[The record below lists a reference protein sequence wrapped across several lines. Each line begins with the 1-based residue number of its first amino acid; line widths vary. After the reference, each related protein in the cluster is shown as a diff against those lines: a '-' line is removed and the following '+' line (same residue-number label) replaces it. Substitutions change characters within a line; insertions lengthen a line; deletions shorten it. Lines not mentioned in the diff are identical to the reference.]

1 MGNMKQTP
9 NTSTNMKLTFKV
21 KASSLKGLL
30 EHVNVNNS
38 IDPVKVHFNEEGAT
52 IWAHDANKTLQ
63 IFIDDFALDD
73 YELKSKAGNI
83 VFESKRVA
91 EILSAKF
98 GNDTITVK
106 ADSGQPVSFTSKGS
120 SMAYYP
126 PSEDECFVVPDHWV
140 LPVTDEGDIQYP
152 MLEDAES
159 TLRVSIHPDELKK
172 ALTDMRVANASYASI
187 VFKDGDSVSESGHWA
202 NKSNTSKTDIE
213 ATVIRGEGS
222 VTFPEVLGS
231 VIDRLS
237 GAADIQKHGET
248 PFFIIG
254 SGSTRI
260 LVTEAQRA
268 GDQ

>member
-1 MGNMKQTP
+1 
-9 NTSTNMKLTFKV
+9 MKLKIKV

-30 EHVNVNNS
+30 DHVNINNS

-63 IFIDDFALDD
+63 IFIDDYSLDD
-73 YELKSKAGNI
+73 YELMSKAGNI
-83 VFESKRVA
+83 VFESKRVG

-98 GNDTITVK
+98 GNEVITIK
-106 ADSGQPVSFTSKGS
+106 ADSGSPVLMSSKGS
-120 SMAYYP
+120 SMQYYP

-140 LPVTDEGDIQYP
+140 LPSSDGGDILYP
-152 MLEDAES
+152 MISEDAES
-159 TLRVSIHPDELKK
+159 TLRVVIHPDELKK

-187 VFKDGDSVSESGHWA
+187 QFDDKKSVSESGHWA
-202 NKSNTSKTDIE
+202 NKSNTSKTEIE
-213 ATVIRGEGS
+213 ATVVRGKGS

-231 VIDRLS
+231 VIDRID
-237 GAADIQKHGET
+237 GTADIQKHDET
-248 PFFIIG
+248 PFFIIR

-268 GDQ
+268 DGGQ